1 MIEFSAQELSSLQ
14 NYKFLTGSVIPRPI
28 AWITTKDPTTQVI
41 NAAPFSYFNVV
52 SSQPPLV
59 SLSIN
64 RAQGLAKDTARNLLA
79 QKEGVIH
86 IVNEDVLAIM
96 NQTAASLPPE
106 ISELEQQPV
115 TLIPS
120 QQVEVPSIQEAAIR
134 LEVRVHQYVPV
145 TDQNQRIVSDLF
157 ILEVLHY
164 AFDPDVFS
172 AERQY
177 ILPEKL
183 GPIARLAGNT
193 YANLGDTFDIRRPY

>member
-1 MIEFSAQELSSLQ
+1 MIEFSAQDLSGLQ

-28 AWITTKDPTTQVI
+28 AWITTQNPTTQVV

-64 RAQGLAKDTARNLLA
+64 RSQGASKDTAHNLLE

-86 IVNEDVLAIM
+86 IVNDDVLAVM
-96 NQTAASLPPE
+96 NQTAASLPPTV
-106 ISELEQQPV
+106 SELEKQAV

-120 QQVEVPSIQEAAIR
+120 QKVAVPSIQEAAIR
-134 LEVRVHQYVPV
+134 LEVRVHQYIPV
-145 TDQNQRIVSDLF
+145 MDHTERIVSDLF

-164 AFDPDVFS
+164 AFDPAVFS
-172 AERQY
+172 EERQY
-177 ILPEKL
+177 ILPEEL
-183 GPIARLAGNT
+183 RPIARLAGNT
-193 YANLGDTFDIRRPY
+193 YARLGETFDVQRPY